1 MQLVLFI
8 ALIALLSGLPNTSSA
23 QDVPPPIMYGPNGIP
38 LVPGMPIP
46 KGAYYYDSYGNKVP
60 ISDSTQFKSGRQQP
74 TRPIPR
80 TGTNSLGHPKGPLP
94 MNKDALNKR
103 PAMGLTFPMPDM
115 AVGPNRTGS
124 VQQHNPLTNPLPPGI
139 TAKPGTIHM
148 LGQPKG
154 PLPMN
159 KDALNKRPAMAPTFP
174 MPGMAVGPNRTGSVQ
189 QHNPLMPGVPAKP
202 SQVFTPQSQPP
213 VTLQNKVPMKQ
224 RSQPIGPGI
233 SSWTSQKRTSERKRL
248 QALLN
253 KLEAK
258 KDVRV
263 HRMIYKMKN
272 GKTYE
277 HPQTDDLPAFDHPG
291 VDTVSPRSYLR
302 RSDAIKAIKKSLKTI
317 KAYER

>member
-103 PAMGLTFPMPDM
+103 PAM
-115 AVGPNRTGS
+115 
-124 VQQHNPLTNPLPPGI
+124 
-139 TAKPGTIHM
+139 
-148 LGQPKG
+148 
-154 PLPMN
+154 
-159 KDALNKRPAMAPTFP
+159 APTFP

-189 QHNPLMPGVPAKP
+189 RHNPLIPGVTAKP

-213 VTLQNKVPMKQ
+213 VTLQKKAPMK
-224 RSQPIGPGI
+224 RLSQPIGPGI